1 MSEYYNTLRDKLK
14 VTWLRLLKA
23 ESKRKLNK
31 VAKLEKKIIKLEL
44 ELKKE
49 M

>member
-1 MSEYYNTLRDKLK
+1 MTEYYNTIKDKLR

-23 ESKRKLNK
+23 ESKRKMNK

-49 M
+49 S